1 MPGAP
6 QQLGHQNVLAQKLDP
21 LSGLPLNEIPIPLP
35 TVLTNAVVDSGL
47 VEVMGRIKT
56 LVLVVDTTLTF
67 AAAPSLT
74 LQLFAARTPFG
85 VLGSSNAPG
94 SPPTQPA
101 TPYQGSSGATSSFP
115 TSGPNACQLV
125 GAKSVAV
132 PASGNNIVVGTYWFT
147 ATWPGSPTA
156 SPPTSLTE
164 LAEQYLVLGVELS
177 NAAGPT
183 GGSYRLFFQPA
194 AV

>member
-1 MPGAP
+1 MPQAP
-6 QQLGHQNVLAQKLDP
+6 QQLQHQKVLAQELDP
-21 LSGLPLNEIPIPLP
+21 FTGLPLNEIPIPLP
-35 TVLTNAVVDSGL
+35 ANLQNAVVDSAL
-47 VEVMGRIKT
+47 VMIPSRIKT
-56 LVLVVDTTLTF
+56 LVLVVDATLTF

-85 VLGSSNAPG
+85 TLGSSAAPG
-94 SPPTQPA
+94 SPPVPPG
-101 TPYQGSSGATSSFP
+101 TPYLGSSGATSSFP

-132 PASGNNIVVGTYWFT
+132 PASGNNIAAGVYWFT

-156 SPPTSLTE
+156 NPPTSLTE